1 DTQSEC
7 QSQSL
12 LGICEWPKLCECP
25 TEYFG
30 EECEEERT
38 QFEPQNDTCVELA
51 SQPWVCKGLV
61 IASSREDAQT
71 LCSDKQDC
79 TTWKEL
85 KDTVGQ
91 LRAIDLGS
99 IVLHGIAVLATS
111 LCFLVA
117 LERYQIN
124 QIRWFE
130 EGFLH
135 GSARLESQEDGW
147 HVAATGGCGHLRFLD
162 RLDRTVDLEGTEPR
176 LSTVPLPLHFRD
188 PKRTA

>member
-1 DTQSEC
+1 MLD
-7 QSQSL
+7 
-12 LGICEWPKLCECP
+12 
-25 TEYFG
+25 
-30 EECEEERT
+30 
-38 QFEPQNDTCVELA
+38 
-51 SQPWVCKGLV
+51 LV
-61 IASSREDAQT
+61 HGPLRVWSSISTSAFSCHE
-71 LCSDKQDC
+71 
-79 TTWKEL
+79 
-85 KDTVGQ
+85 VGQ

-147 HVAATGGCGHLRFLD
+147 HVAATGSEWPSAWPRKEDIPVVHRN
-162 RLDRTVDLEGTEPR
+162 DLLFFGQSFSR
-176 LSTVPLPLHFRD
+176 WR
-188 PKRTA
+188 